1 MNVLIVGQGGREHAM
16 AWKLSLSNEV
26 DTVFVAPGNGGTANE
41 NKCINIDIAVNDFLA
56 LEKLVIDKEINLIV
70 IGPEDPLV
78 NGIKDHFQN
87 KNVKVFGPDKAGAK
101 LEGSKIYAKKFMFSF

>member
-56 LEKLVIDKEINLIV
+56 LEKTGNRQ
-70 IGPEDPLV
+70 G
-78 NGIKDHFQN
+78 N
-87 KNVKVFGPDKAGAK
+87 
-101 LEGSKIYAKKFMFSF
+101 

>member
-1 MNVLIVGQGGREHAM
+1 MNILIVGQGGREHAM
-16 AWKLSLSNEV
+16 AWKLSLSNKV
-26 DTVFVAPGNGGTANE
+26 DTVYVAPGNGGTANE

-56 LEKLVIDKEINLIV
+56 LEKLVIEKEINLIV

-87 KNVKVFGPDKAGAK
+87 KNF
-101 LEGSKIYAKKFMFSF
+101 LILL